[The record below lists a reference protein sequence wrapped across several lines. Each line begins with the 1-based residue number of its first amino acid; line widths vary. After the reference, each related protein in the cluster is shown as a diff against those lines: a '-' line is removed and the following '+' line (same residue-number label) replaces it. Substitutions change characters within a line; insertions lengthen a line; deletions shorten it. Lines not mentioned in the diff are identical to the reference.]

1 MLNISS
7 SVSKV
12 PGIRDKDINESNEIA
27 SLELSL
33 KTQTDAQD
41 TGFSDQD
48 QNDLTH
54 LDLSAPSRYSFPA
67 SSNQA
72 GGVKPVSHSPQD
84 RQIVTRRRRRP
95 NRFLFFSVT

>member
-1 MLNISS
+1 MENQGVDLIGITTNSITDPQLQSGMLNIPS

-27 SLELSL
+27 SLELRL

-41 TGFSDQD
+41 TGFSVQD

-54 LDLSAPSRYSFPA
+54 LDLSAPT
-67 SSNQA
+67 
-72 GGVKPVSHSPQD
+72 V
-84 RQIVTRRRRRP
+84 
-95 NRFLFFSVT
+95 FLRLLIRLEV